1 MISEYGY
8 DFEKLNNTLAQNG
21 ADTEKAIEHFF
32 ESKSEVGYLAIIK
45 RAQCYSVL
53 GAGKRI
59 RPFLT
64 NEVCRMLGVSLKA
77 SMPFVI
83 AVEMIHTYS
92 LIHDD
97 LPCMDDDD
105 MRRGNPTC
113 HKVYGEAIATL
124 AGDGL
129 LTDACS
135 VCVMNPHVSGDC
147 AATAVALLSGA
158 AGSFGMVKGQTV
170 DLYGESNDL
179 TEEQLVELHLGKTG
193 AMICVSVQLGALA
206 AGVAPND
213 ERVERLTEF
222 AQRIG
227 LAFQIIDDILDA
239 TSSEEELGKSVGSD
253 KDKNKTTF
261 LSFFTIEQAKA
272 QAEDMTTSAIKQ
284 ISDIDNSERL
294 VSLALY
300 LCDRKN

>member
-1 MISEYGY
+1 MINYEKNMAKAIVSENKALIEAEL
-8 DFEKLNNTLAQNG
+8 EKLYAVDASPASKLYEAQ
-21 ADTEKAIEHFF
+21 
-32 ESKSEVGYLAIIK
+32 
-45 RAQCYSVL
+45 RYSL
-53 GAGKRI
+53 LSGGKRI
-59 RPFLT
+59 RPSLVI
-64 NEVCRMLGVSLKA
+64 ESCRMLGGNVEA
-77 SMPFVI
+77 AIPFAE

-113 HKVYGEAIATL
+113 HKVYGEAMATL

-129 LTDACS
+129 LTDAFS
-135 VCVMNPHVSGDC
+135 VCVMNPHVTGDC

-158 AGSFGMVKGQTV
+158 AGSFGMVRGQVT
-170 DLYGESNDL
+170 DLYGESHKL

-206 AGVAPND
+206 AGIAPND
-213 ERVERLTEF
+213 ERVEKLTAF

-239 TSSEEELGKSVGSD
+239 TASEEVLGKSVGSD

-261 LSFFTIEQAKA
+261 LSFFTVEQARA
-272 QAEDMTTSAIKQ
+272 QAEEMTVSAIKQ
-284 ISDIDNSERL
+284 IADIEGSERL
-294 VSLALY
+294 IALALY